1 MPKLKTLLFL
11 GAAGGVVAAVRKRAN
26 SDQIQQAASQAA
38 GKASDLAD
46 RAREAAPAPVQQ
58 AVDSAVEKVTEA
70 ASSVT
75 GGGDGPS
82 GDTDGDRDATRR
94 YAAPA
99 EAGSQPPTESGGTP
113 DDDPQPTQAH
123 SVAADNPEDPSLDA
137 TRAHDLPKDVV
148 MPDVSDDDP
157 SVQEA
162 EAAAAADARNIGQ
175 NVDENQP

>member
-11 GAAGGVVAAVRKRAN
+11 GAAAGAVAVVRKRA
-26 SDQIQQAASQAA
+26 SSEQVKQAA

-46 RAREAAPAPVQQ
+46 RAKQAAPAPVQQ

-70 ASSVT
+70 ASSVA
-75 GGGDGPS
+75 GGGSDGGES
-82 GDTDGDRDATRR
+82 GDRDATRR

-99 EAGSQPPTESGGTP
+99 EAGSQPPAESGGAP
-113 DDDPQPTQAH
+113 SSEPQPTQAH
-123 SVAADNPEDPSLDA
+123 SVTEAPEDPSLDA
-137 TRAHDLPKDVV
+137 TRAHDLPGDVK

-162 EAAAAADARNIGQ
+162 EAAAAADARRIGTNQ
-175 NVDENQP
+175 DENQP

>member
-11 GAAGGVVAAVRKRAN
+11 GAAGGVVAAVRKRA
-26 SDQIQQAASQAA
+26 SSEQLQQAA

-46 RAREAAPAPVQQ
+46 KAKQAAPAPVQQ

-70 ASSVT
+70 ASSAT
-75 GGGDGPS
+75 GGDQDQSDG
-82 GDTDGDRDATRR
+82 DGDRDATRR

-99 EAGSQPPTESGGTP
+99 EAGAQPPAESGGTP
-113 DDDPQPTQAH
+113 SDVPQPTQAH
-123 SVAADNPEDPSLDA
+123 SVTEAPEDPSLDA
-137 TRAHDLPKDVV
+137 TRAHDLPGDVK

-162 EAAAAADARNIGQ
+162 EAAAAADARTIGQ
-175 NVDENQP
+175 NADENQP

>member
-11 GAAGGVVAAVRKRAN
+11 GAAGGVVVAVRKRA
-26 SDQIQQAASQAA
+26 SSEQVQQVVD
-38 GKASDLAD
+38 KAK
-46 RAREAAPAPVQQ
+46 EAAPEPVKQ
-58 AVDSAVEKVTEA
+58 AVDTAVQTVTDTVSKVQ
-70 ASSVT
+70 V
-75 GGGDGPS
+75 DS
-82 GDTDGDRDATRR
+82 GDGDRDATRR

-113 DDDPQPTQAH
+113 DDEPQPTQAH

-162 EAAAAADARNIGQ
+162 EAAAAADARTIGQ
-175 NVDENQP
+175 NADENQP

>member
-11 GAAGGVVAAVRKRAN
+11 GAAGGVVAAVRKRA
-26 SDQIQQAASQAA
+26 SGEQIQQTAS
-38 GKASDLAD
+38 KASDLAD
-46 RAREAAPAPVQQ
+46 RAKQAAPAPVQQ

-70 ASSVT
+70 VSSAT
-75 GGGDGPS
+75 GGGDAGS
-82 GDTDGDRDATRR
+82 GDGEGDRDATRR

-99 EAGSQPPTESGGTP
+99 EAGAQPPAESGDAP
-113 DDDPQPTQAH
+113 SDEPQPTQEH
-123 SVAADNPEDPSLDA
+123 SAAPALDEDPSLDA
-137 TRAHDLPKDVV
+137 ARAHDLPKDVV

-162 EAAAAADARNIGQ
+162 EAAAAADARTIGQ